1 MSLQTLVEGMVLEV
15 HITEIP
21 AAPLTPGKDPLTPTK
36 TGGDEGTITEGAIT
50 EGPTKEPREESIVLK
65 WFHIE
70 PAPLVEL
77 YTRFGSD
84 VRQECVCVCV
94 WCVDSFMCALC
105 VLMCCWL

>member
-36 TGGDEGTITEGAIT
+36 TGGDEGTITEGTIT
-50 EGPTKEPREESIVLK
+50 EGPTIEPREESIVLK